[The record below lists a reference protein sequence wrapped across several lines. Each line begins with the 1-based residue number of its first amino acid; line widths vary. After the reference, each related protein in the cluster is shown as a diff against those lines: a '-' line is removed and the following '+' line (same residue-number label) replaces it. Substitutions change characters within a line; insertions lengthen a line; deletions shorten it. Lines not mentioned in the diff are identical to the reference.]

1 MTVEDVELH
10 TTLTTCD
17 QMRAEVRYVEARTPP
32 KQESTPA
39 VDGLDAIK
47 GTGRPSSKKEHL
59 STRRLDR

>member
-10 TTLTTCD
+10 ATLTTD
-17 QMRAEVRYVEARTPP
+17 ARRSEVRGSQDATQTRINT
-32 KQESTPA
+32 A